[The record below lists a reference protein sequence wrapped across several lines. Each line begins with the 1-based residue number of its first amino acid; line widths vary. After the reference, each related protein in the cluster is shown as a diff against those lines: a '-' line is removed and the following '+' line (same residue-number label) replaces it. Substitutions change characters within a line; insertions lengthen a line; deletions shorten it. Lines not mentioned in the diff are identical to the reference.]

1 MVGAFLLLG
10 ISAQL
15 LQRRA
20 PIGAHGL
27 ICGAGVTPHRPQQG
41 TGGNLRR
48 DAWQRIQFRAEG
60 QLPLLLVT
68 IAFFVLFSLAAPRV
82 FPTLLSLQS
91 MAFQLPEVGLLA
103 LGVTLTMVAA
113 GIDLSVV
120 AIADLSGL
128 SAAQFLHAAGSAGGG
143 TDSWL
148 LTGVALLVALAVGAA
163 CGAINGLLIGRVG
176 ITPIL
181 ATLGTS
187 GLFAGAAVVWTGG
200 PPVVGLPASF
210 LALGRTLPFGIP
222 VPLLLFA
229 LGATGAAVVLHRTL
243 LGLQIG
249 LVGANASGRPL
260 LRHSSDACDPLR
272 ATYMASGILA
282 ALAGIVIVAR
292 TSSASPA
299 YGQSYILLAIVIAVL
314 GGVDLPHGGF
324 GTVAGVT
331 LAAICLAIVQAGFS
345 TLGVNQFLYQVAQG
359 LILAGVI
366 ALRVADISV
375 ARRWVSGLLG
385 RRPGGESDSKH
396 TDLPRPEGNW
406 RTVGSLDMLSVDP
419 RWDELAEILVTHSTA
434 VRPGDK
440 S

>member
-1 MVGAFLLLG
+1 M
-10 ISAQL
+10 
-15 LQRRA
+15 
-20 PIGAHGL
+20 
-27 ICGAGVTPHRPQQG
+27 
-41 TGGNLRR
+41 LRHH
-48 DAWQRIQFRAEG
+48 AWQRLQLRAEG
-60 QLPLLLVT
+60 QLPLIVVT
-68 IAFFVLFSLAAPRV
+68 IGFFVLFSLAAPHV

-103 LGVTLTMVAA
+103 LGVTMTMVAA

-143 TDSWL
+143 ADSWL
-148 LTGVALLVALAVGAA
+148 LTGAALLVALGVGAA

-187 GLFAGAAVVWTGG
+187 GLFAGAAIVWTGG

-210 LALGRTLPFGIP
+210 LALGRTLPLGIP

-229 LGATGAAVVLHRTL
+229 VGAIGAAVLLHRSL

-249 LVGANASGRPL
+249 LVGANASAARFSGIRPTRVIL
-260 LRHSSDACDPLR
+260 
-272 ATYMASGILA
+272 ATYMGSGILA

-292 TSSASPA
+292 TSSASPS

-314 GGVDLPHGGF
+314 GGVDLAGGF

-331 LAAICLAIVQAGFS
+331 LAAVCLAIVQAGFS

-366 ALRVADISV
+366 ALRVADMSV
-375 ARRWVSGLLG
+375 ALRWVSGLLG
-385 RRPGGESDSKH
+385 RRRGGKSDSKR
-396 TDLPRPEGNW
+396 TDLPRPEG
-406 RTVGSLDMLSVDP
+406 TGAP
-419 RWDELAEILVTHSTA
+419 
-434 VRPGDK
+434 
-440 S
+440 